1 MRLSGAEV
9 HLRKGRYGP
18 IGIAGPGRL
27 SARIRLSWPL
37 TGGRGTAEISPVHD
51 PLGSQWQFWA
61 PSRTN
66 RRSAMA
72 RTS

>member
-1 MRLSGAEV
+1 
-9 HLRKGRYGP
+9 
-18 IGIAGPGRL
+18 L